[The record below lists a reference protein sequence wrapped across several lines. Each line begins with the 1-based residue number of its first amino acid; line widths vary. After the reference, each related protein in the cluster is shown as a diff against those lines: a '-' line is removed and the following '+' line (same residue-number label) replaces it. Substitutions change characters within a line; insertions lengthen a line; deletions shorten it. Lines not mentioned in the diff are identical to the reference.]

1 MSIFDRAK
9 TVGLFEGAAGSNNT
23 LHNIK
28 PEEKLTGDDLIVNGN
43 FSQDAGGTGG
53 LLQVNVYDG
62 AVGWNLSNSPQAD
75 QVSKITD
82 GKLIM
87 ETGANANALAYAH
100 NGTNRDI
107 LTENATYKLTY
118 TVKSISGSNVSLR
131 AYWDANYRTIDNEIG
146 THSVTFVHTR
156 AVHATPNKLFLFS
169 LNSANAHVEI
179 DDVSIFKVEER
190 NSDFKFSRGSN
201 LTATRVNK
209 DGLIEEGE
217 HVHQVKCILYSG
229 G

>member
-75 QVSKITD
+75 QVKD
-82 GKLIM
+82 HRRQ
-87 ETGANANALAYAH
+87 AYH
-100 NGTNRDI
+100 GDR
-107 LTENATYKLTY
+107 
-118 TVKSISGSNVSLR
+118 R
-131 AYWDANYRTIDNEIG
+131 
-146 THSVTFVHTR
+146 
-156 AVHATPNKLFLFS
+156 
-169 LNSANAHVEI
+169 
-179 DDVSIFKVEER
+179 
-190 NSDFKFSRGSN
+190 
-201 LTATRVNK
+201 
-209 DGLIEEGE
+209 
-217 HVHQVKCILYSG
+217 
-229 G
+229 